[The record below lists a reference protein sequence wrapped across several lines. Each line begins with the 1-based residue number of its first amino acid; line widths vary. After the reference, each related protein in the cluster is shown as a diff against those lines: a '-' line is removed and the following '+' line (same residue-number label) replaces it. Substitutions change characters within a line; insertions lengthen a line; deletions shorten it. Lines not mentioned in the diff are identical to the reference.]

1 MLELS
6 KKILQNVSFDKA
18 LFKKELTKAFKWCK
32 PNEKLL
38 LKVWCLTTFGA
49 MYRNIIIEVYKNVT
63 KS

>member
-6 KKILQNVSFDKA
+6 KKILQNVSFDKM
-18 LFKKELTKAFKWCK
+18 LFKKELTKALKWCK

-38 LKVWCLTTFGA
+38 LKVWCLTTFGSI
-49 MYRNIIIEVYKNVT
+49 YKDVIVDVYKNVT